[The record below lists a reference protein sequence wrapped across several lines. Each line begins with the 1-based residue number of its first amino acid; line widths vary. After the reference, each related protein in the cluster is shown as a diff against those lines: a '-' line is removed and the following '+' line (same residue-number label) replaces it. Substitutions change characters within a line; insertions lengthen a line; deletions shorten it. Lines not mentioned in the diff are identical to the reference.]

1 MTMGNGGHSSGKE
14 YNILFVV
21 AVQKPSVDLLRV
33 LRIIPLAE
41 IFEQSM
47 PPGTDITNI
56 IF

>member
-1 MTMGNGGHSSGKE
+1 MGGIVVAKSIM
-14 YNILFVV
+14 ILFVV